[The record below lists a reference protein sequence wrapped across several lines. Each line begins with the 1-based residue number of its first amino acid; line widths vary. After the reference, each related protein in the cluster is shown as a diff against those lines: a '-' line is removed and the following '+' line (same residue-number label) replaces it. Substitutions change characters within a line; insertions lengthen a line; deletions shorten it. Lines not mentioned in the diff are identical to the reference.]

1 VKIYAIVRR
10 KRKVRKGRG
19 FSREEL
25 RSANLSVK
33 EARKLGISVDERR
46 STMHDENVKTLRA
59 FISEIQRTGI
69 RTEKVKVAPPAKRK
83 TLEAVISELT
93 QVKGIGQRR
102 AQQLVNIGINSV
114 EKLSK
119 MKQNELSKKLKISE
133 KTAARWISD
142 AKRIISS
149 MKK

>member
-1 VKIYAIVRR
+1 MKIYAIVRR
-10 KRKVRKGRG
+10 KRKVRKGKG

-46 STMHDENVKTLRA
+46 STMHEENVKTLRA

>member
-1 VKIYAIVRR
+1 MKIYAIVRR

>member
-1 VKIYAIVRR
+1 MVKIYAIVRR
-10 KRKVRKGRG
+10 KRKVRKGKG

-33 EARKLGISVDERR
+33 EARNLGISVDERR
-46 STMHDENVKTLRA
+46 STMHEENVKTLRA
-59 FISEIQRTGI
+59 FISEIQRTRI

-119 MKQNELSKKLKISE
+119 MKQKELS
-133 KTAARWISD
+133 
-142 AKRIISS
+142 
-149 MKK
+149 

>member
-10 KRKVRKGRG
+10 KRKVRKGKG

>member
-1 VKIYAIVRR
+1 MKIYAIVRR
-10 KRKVRKGRG
+10 KRKVRKGKG